1 MVCDRETPTSW
12 CPNGHLFIHP
22 IHDQNYGSSNLHSLK
37 IIGHTLLIGAKLM
50 VLAIIKTQAITGQY
64 ATKAVIVEKIGLLRA
79 EEILDMDLQAELVVL
94 SA

>member
-1 MVCDRETPTSW
+1 
-12 CPNGHLFIHP
+12 
-22 IHDQNYGSSNLHSLK
+22 
-37 IIGHTLLIGAKLM
+37 M